1 VIPVVPDQNG
11 GPNLVHDWARRV
23 LGLDISG
30 TIQAMSHQRESALPL
45 LGTYDDE
52 PLEPRRVSR
61 SSALLVGL
69 ALLCAAATVV
79 FGIWM
84 AGVVPSASIG

>member
-11 GPNLVHDWARRV
+11 LPKLVHDWARRV
-23 LGLDISG
+23 RQADISG
-30 TIQAMSHQRESALPL
+30 TIKAMSRHRSSSLPL
-45 LGTYDDE
+45 AGAWDDE
-52 PLEPRRVSR
+52 SDAPRLSR

-69 ALLCAAATVV
+69 ALICAAATVF

-84 AGVVPSASIG
+84 AEWVPSTSIG

>member
-1 VIPVVPDQNG
+1 
-11 GPNLVHDWARRV
+11 
-23 LGLDISG
+23 
-30 TIQAMSHQRESALPL
+30 M

-61 SSALLVGL
+61 ASALLVGL
-69 ALLCAAATVV
+69 ALVCAAATVV